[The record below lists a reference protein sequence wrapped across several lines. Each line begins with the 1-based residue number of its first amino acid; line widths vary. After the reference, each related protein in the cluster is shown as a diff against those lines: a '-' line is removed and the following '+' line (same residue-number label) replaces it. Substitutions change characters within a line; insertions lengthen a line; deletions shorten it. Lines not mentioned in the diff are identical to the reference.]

1 MHRPGISVYPSSH
14 YLEGSSRAGYQ
25 ADHVCTGGHDPSC
38 SGFTISQMPLM
49 PLGSCACQN
58 ARNKIQFNGVGGLR
72 SYISFTHVEQRIGQN
87 MKIYAQRRDRRGD
100 LIPSIPAIVTLIVA
114 VVGTAGIL
122 LNDFGPGNDS
132 QQGSGNA
139 RMLTAAAVS
148 RAGAIEIPPEPP
160 AGRG

>member
-1 MHRPGISVYPSSH
+1 
-14 YLEGSSRAGYQ
+14 
-25 ADHVCTGGHDPSC
+25 
-38 SGFTISQMPLM
+38 
-49 PLGSCACQN
+49 
-58 ARNKIQFNGVGGLR
+58 LR

>member
-1 MHRPGISVYPSSH
+1 
-14 YLEGSSRAGYQ
+14 
-25 ADHVCTGGHDPSC
+25 VCTGGHDPSC